1 QQRIS
6 SGLPFQFS
14 PDPSRDAA
22 CNTCPAGTEIQVS
35 VDSHFAGMSD
45 KGRSRRAALAES
57 LPRREAPERQLW
69 ALRVDKSLSG
79 TEVP

>member
-1 QQRIS
+1 VQFMLTGHQGDQQQRIS

-45 KGRSRRAALAES
+45 KGRKQTRS
-57 LPRREAPERQLW
+57 
-69 ALRVDKSLSG
+69 
-79 TEVP
+79 VPAY